1 MEDIDFSDAAMF
13 ASTAKPAARPP
24 ALAPLA
30 RAAVTVAADPPAPLV
45 PRCRQCGH
53 AYGIAFHTRN
63 IYRRGE
69 GWKEERFCSE
79 ACGADYQM
87 GCEG

>member
-13 ASTAKPAARPP
+13 ASTAKP
-24 ALAPLA
+24 
-30 RAAVTVAADPPAPLV
+30 AADPPAPLV